1 MLKELLEDYI
11 TDLNDRILEID
22 AAILSSKVSEQGY
35 LILHR
40 RLTLKH
46 LAKLREIL
54 HNAK

>member
-1 MLKELLEDYI
+1 MLKELLEDYV
-11 TDLNDRILEID
+11 TDLEDRILEID

-46 LAKLREIL
+46 IVKLREIL
-54 HNAK
+54 HNAE